1 MSLPLGIGRP
11 GAKASRHCAQP
22 ARGLRASAAGLAIA
36 AMTLFLRVH
45 PCGKQYRLP
54 AEEEAGEV
62 TKSLAE
68 VLGNRGC
75 VVLGYELADQPRNT
89 AVVLI
94 NGNVVECVEL
104 VDVPEERREQ

>member
-1 MSLPLGIGRP
+1 V
-11 GAKASRHCAQP
+11 
-22 ARGLRASAAGLAIA
+22 
-36 AMTLFLRVH
+36 TLFLRVY
-45 PCGKQYRLP
+45 PSRQQYRLP
-54 AEEEAGEV
+54 KTEEAGEL

-75 VVLGYELADQPRNT
+75 VVLGYDVPDQPRSD

-104 VDVPEERREQ
+104 FEVPDEEPQR